1 MTIPLPAVVAPLMAA
16 EAIDSVLMLLRWEE
30 GVDPRDHVMSY
41 PLIDAVLAR
50 QAGRLRPTSPRLG
63 SVLDGIVES
72 MARKAGEFRAIYGT
86 SRQAALADQFKWCT
100 PPLALLTVHA
110 QAFLSR
116 VDPAWPL
123 ASNA

>member
-50 QAGRLRPTSPRLG
+50 QAGRLRPTSPRSG
-63 SVLDGIVES
+63 G
-72 MARKAGEFRAIYGT
+72 A
-86 SRQAALADQFKWCT
+86 
-100 PPLALLTVHA
+100 PLLVPQPCSLW
-110 QAFLSR
+110 QPR
-116 VDPAWPL
+116 
-123 ASNA
+123 